1 MKTTINVNRMQ
12 YGVGQGGFH
21 CQEIMVRLDGN
32 DIASEPYRF
41 VYDCGSDT
49 RPYVKNLPEALDWSI
64 KHFSTRRGS
73 GTSSKVSIDTLY
85 LSHFHKDHINGVV
98 LLSTLTDVREIVIPH
113 ISISQMVHIFAQQI
127 DMGSITSVDPDDL
140 QYVRMLVDASGQG
153 PLIDGIGTTTRVK
166 GDEPDSRSNQSDDFL
181 LSEDLP
187 AWPESISDAHSIVDD
202 ADTKENWS
210 HQRSRRLSLI
220 DKTEAHS
227 RRTMFWELRT
237 WCYSQSERVSQAV
250 QNELKTLSDKN
261 NGILSD
267 LLSGKFNKK
276 EIEWAIKNSKL
287 ICIAYRTALE
297 HKGILDAANHNVVSL
312 CLHSAPLHR
321 YQRIKYSSTLTHHY
335 WSDAGRW
342 PLCFFCRNDPPG
354 SEYKG
359 WVGTGDAVLGKKDV
373 WKEFEAHYGEDR
385 IEGWSTVQIPHHGSK
400 GDYFNPKLLDGQYKS
415 AVISAGAYNTYHH
428 PAMSTLE
435 KIADIGGVPV
445 VVTEMMRPGFFERI
459 TYACN

>member
-1 MKTTINVNRMQ
+1 MRTTINVNRMQ

-21 CQEIMVRLDGN
+21 CQEIMVRLDGH

-153 PLIDGIGTTTRVK
+153 PLIDGVGTTTRVK
-166 GDEPDSRSNQSDDFL
+166 GDEPDSRSNQSDNFL
-181 LSEDLP
+181 LSEDQP
-187 AWPESISDAHSIVDD
+187 AWPESISDAHSIGDD
-202 ADTKENWS
+202 AGTKENWS

-237 WCYSQSERVSQAV
+237 WCYSQSERVSEAV
-250 QNELKTLSDKN
+250 KNELKTLSDNN

-267 LLSGKFNKK
+267 LLNGKFNKK
-276 EIEWAIKNSKL
+276 EIEWAIENSKE
-287 ICIAYRTALE
+287 ICKAYRVALKKE
-297 HKGILDAANHNVVSL
+297 GVSYACDNVVSL
-312 CLHSAPLHR
+312 CLHSAPLHK
-321 YQRIKYSSTLTHHY
+321 YQRIRYSATLSHSD
-335 WSDAGRW
+335 WSYAGRW
-342 PLCFFCRNDPPG
+342 PLCLFCRDDPPG

-359 WVGTGDAVLGKKDV
+359 WVGTGDAMLGEDEV
-373 WKEFEAHYGEDR
+373 WNKFKAHYLKTR
-385 IEGWSTVQIPHHGSK
+385 IEGWNTVQVPHHGS
-400 GDYFNPKLLDGQYKS
+400 GRMSFNPGLLDGYPKT
-415 AVISAGAYNTYHH
+415 AVISAGAYNKYHH

-435 KIADIGGVPV
+435 KIADKGGVPV
-445 VVTEMMRPGFFERI
+445 VVTEMMRLGFFEHLI
-459 TYACN
+459 YESN